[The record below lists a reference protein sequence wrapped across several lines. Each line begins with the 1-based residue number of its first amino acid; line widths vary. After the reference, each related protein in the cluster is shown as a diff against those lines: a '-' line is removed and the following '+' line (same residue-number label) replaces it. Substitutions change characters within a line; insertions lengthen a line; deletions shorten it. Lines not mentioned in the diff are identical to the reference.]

1 MHGQLLAVGGKQ
13 TTAIHKYNPTTNSW
27 EVISHMTTPRSQCLV
42 AVLPHNE
49 LRVVGGCTP
58 NRWTGTDS
66 VEIANII

>member
-1 MHGQLLAVGGKQ
+1 
-13 TTAIHKYNPTTNSW
+13 
-27 EVISHMTTPRSQCLV
+27 MTTPQSQCLV

-66 VEIANII
+66 VEIVNIV